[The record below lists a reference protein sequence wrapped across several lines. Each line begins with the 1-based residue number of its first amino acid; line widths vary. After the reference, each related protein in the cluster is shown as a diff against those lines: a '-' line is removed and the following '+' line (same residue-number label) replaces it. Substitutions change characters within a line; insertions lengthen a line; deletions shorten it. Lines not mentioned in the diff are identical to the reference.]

1 MKRIGIDIGTTTVCI
16 SVAGE
21 NNRVLS
27 SAAMKNTSRIGAKND
42 FESLQDADA
51 ILEICIRLIDSA
63 KTQYPDAVSI
73 GVTGQMHGIL
83 YVDDSGKAVSPL
95 FGWQDGRGDLP
106 FSRGTYASYV
116 SEACGRPVSTGYGI
130 TTHFHNAMNGLV
142 PGNASKICTVPDY
155 VAMRLC
161 SLSSPVMHPSMA
173 ASVGCF
179 DLQRGIFD
187 LTAVERLGLDAGILP
202 EIVSSP
208 AVIGEYCGM
217 SVRCAIGDNQAS
229 FLGSGADESSILVNV
244 GTGAQICV
252 AGKGTE
258 INGIEIRPYLNGDF
272 ITVGASLSG
281 GSAYAMLEKFFS
293 GVAGLA
299 GAGCESLYSAMDKA
313 LEQYGKTPTLKVDT
327 RFCGTR
333 ADPSVRGAITNISPE
348 NFTPEQ
354 LMLGFT
360 DGIAEELYSMYEYMP
375 SGQTRLIGSG
385 NGMRR
390 NKALR
395 RSVEKIFGMT
405 VDLVGNEEE
414 AAYGAA
420 ILQAKE

>member
-1 MKRIGIDIGTTTVCI
+1 MKKIGIDIGTTTVCI
-16 SVAGE
+16 SVADE

-27 SAAMKNTSRIGAKND
+27 SAAMKNTSHIRAKNS

-51 ILEICIRLIDSA
+51 ILEICLGLIDSA
-63 KTQYPDAVSI
+63 KAKYPDAASI

-83 YVDDSGKAVSPL
+83 YVDGSGNAVSPL

-106 FSRGTYASYV
+106 FSGETYASYV
-116 SEACGRPVSTGYGI
+116 SGTCGRPVSTGYGT
-130 TTHFHNAMNGLV
+130 TTHFYNTVNGRV
-142 PGNASKICTVPDY
+142 PESASKICTVPDY

-179 DLQRGIFD
+179 DLRRGAFD
-187 LTAVERLGLDAGILP
+187 LPAVERLGLDAGILP
-202 EIVSSP
+202 EIVSRPS
-208 AVIGEYCGM
+208 VIGEYRGM
-217 SVRCAIGDNQAS
+217 TVRCAIGDNQAS
-229 FLGSGADESSILVNV
+229 FLGSGADKNSILVNI
-244 GTGAQICV
+244 GTGAQVCV

-258 INGIEIRPYLNGDF
+258 ANGTEVRPYLDGDF

-281 GSAYAMLEKFFS
+281 GSAYAMLEKFFA
-293 GVAGLA
+293 GVASLA
-299 GAGCESLYSAMDKA
+299 GAGCENLYSAMDNA
-313 LEQYGKTPTLKVDT
+313 LAQYEKVPTLKVDT

-354 LMLGFT
+354 LMLGFA
-360 DGIAEELYSMYEYMP
+360 DGMAEELYSMYKYMP

-390 NKALR
+390 NRALR
-395 RSVEKIFGMT
+395 RSVEKFFGMP
-405 VDLVGNEEE
+405 VDIAENEEE

-420 ILQAKE
+420 IL